1 MMMNFGIP
9 SRAARRKAVMKPGTH
24 KGKQEHVM
32 SAKCEHSVKAQQ
44 EGTLAS
50 TWGRSWKERSRRKQ
64 KHNGLFCRPRLN
76 ETVKMIH
83 TLLFHTHGQTV
94 LTWRQMCSRGRWK
107 HQAGEGKEPRRGA
120 GVGVGGDSKSS
131 RLEKRQR
138 GVEPVVRIVF
148 ALLWMFS
155 YLRVSA
161 MIESRP
167 DSGGCML
174 R

>member
-9 SRAARRKAVMKPGTH
+9 SGAARRKAVMKPGTH

-50 TWGRSWKERSRRKQ
+50 TWGTSWKERSRRKQ
-64 KHNGLFCRPRLN
+64 KHNGLFCRPSLN

-131 RLEKRQR
+131 RLKNDS
-138 GVEPVVRIVF
+138 VEWS
-148 ALLWMFS
+148 LWFVL
-155 YLRVSA
+155 YLHYYECFHICVCQPWLRVA
-161 MIESRP
+161 P
-167 DSGGCML
+167 TAQAAC
-174 R
+174 